1 MYVSKVQ
8 SNTFSKSGINYEQK
22 QHKPEFIDRFAD
34 SVRNPR
40 DINDCIAVPRGIF
53 KAYLLIMSGSALLA
67 LANLIPEKNK
77 FGKYSKIST
86 ITLGWILNTLSA
98 LYFAKGFAFKG
109 LSPTVNGH
117 EYNKN
122 HR

>member
-1 MYVSKVQ
+1 MHVSKIQ
-8 SNTFSKSGINYEQK
+8 SNTFSKGEINYNNRRN
-22 QHKPEFIDRFAD
+22 KPEFIDRFAD

-67 LANLIPEKNK
+67 LANLIPAKHK
-77 FGKYSKIST
+77 LGGFTKAAT
-86 ITLGWILNTLSA
+86 VTLGWILNTLSA

-117 EYNKN
+117 EYNRN

>member
-1 MYVSKVQ
+1 MHVSKIQ
-8 SNTFSKSGINYEQK
+8 SNTFSKGEINYNNRRN
-22 QHKPEFIDRFAD
+22 KPEFIDRFAD

-77 FGKYSKIST
+77 LGKVSKVST
-86 ITLGWILNTLSA
+86 ITAGWILNTLSA

-117 EYNKN
+117 EYNRN

>member
-1 MYVSKVQ
+1 MHVSKIQ
-8 SNTFSKSGINYEQK
+8 SNTFAKSGFNYDSK
-22 QHKPEFIDRFAD
+22 NNKPEFIDRFAD

-53 KAYLLIMSGSALLA
+53 KAYLLIMGGSALLA
-67 LANLIPEKNK
+67 LANLIPAKRSLGK
-77 FGKYSKIST
+77 FSKT
-86 ITLGWILNTLSA
+86 ATVAAGWILNTLSA

-109 LSPTVNGH
+109 LNPTLNGH